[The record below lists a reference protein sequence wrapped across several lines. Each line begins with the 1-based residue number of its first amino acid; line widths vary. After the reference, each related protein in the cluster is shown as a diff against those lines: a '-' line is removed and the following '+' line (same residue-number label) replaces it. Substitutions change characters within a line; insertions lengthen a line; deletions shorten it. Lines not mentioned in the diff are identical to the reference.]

1 MMTLDKLKR
10 FGEPRIYVP
19 LLVLILV
26 FLLVL
31 LTRNSFYLNLF
42 FTIFMFAGLS
52 SAWNIIGGFGGQLSL
67 GHSAFYGLGAYASSL
82 LFVKYGV
89 PPLFGTSASIGLA
102 IVLAVI
108 IGYPCFRL
116 KGPFFTLATIAV
128 GEVLLLLAVHFKGLT
143 AGSEGLSIPF
153 TPSFVN
159 LCFESKTPYAIV
171 AFCFML
177 FALGVS
183 TWIKSG
189 RLGYQLVALRDE
201 DQAAESLGVN
211 TSRAKMTGLI
221 ISGALTALGGSI
233 FAQYVLFLEPHSEF
247 SLNVSINL
255 AMISMVGGLGTIVG
269 PAIGSLLLIPLQ
281 EFLRTWIGGSFQ
293 GLYFVIYGVLLILVV
308 MFMPRGIIEFFS
320 GPYKAL
326 LAKLPVFGGI
336 PDTIGALSQGKG
348 LPEQVDKVETIRPL
362 PTDAILEVENVSKKF
377 GGLLA
382 VNNLSFSVNT
392 GEIFG
397 IIGPNG
403 AGKSTL
409 FNVLSG
415 IYRPDSGLFKFK
427 GKVLSG
433 ISKSHVICRLG
444 VGRTFQLVKPFENI
458 TVLENVMVGSFC
470 RLRNSAEAERLAL
483 QVLDFVGMLEKKD
496 SPGHSLTLADK
507 KRLELARALAT
518 GPEILLLDEV
528 MAGLTAYE
536 IGEAIVLIKKI
547 RDHGVT
553 VLLVEHVMQA
563 IMSLSDRVMV
573 VAEGSMI
580 TQGTPQD
587 IIHDPRVIKAYLGEG
602 YEPAEA

>member
-1 MMTLDKLKR
+1 MMTADTFR
-10 FGEPRIYVP
+10 SVREPRIYIP
-19 LLVLILV
+19 LVTLILIF
-26 FLLVL
+26 FLVVL
-31 LTRNSFYLNLF
+31 TKNSFYLNLY

-67 GHSAFYGLGAYASSL
+67 GHSAFYGLGAYVSSL

-89 PPLFGTSASIGLA
+89 PPLFGTIGSIGLSL
-102 IVLAVI
+102 VLAVI

-116 KGPFFTLATIAV
+116 KGPFFTLATIAI

-153 TPSFVN
+153 KPSFVN
-159 LCFESKTPYAIV
+159 LCFESKMPYAVV

-177 FALGVS
+177 IALGVS
-183 TWIKSG
+183 IWIKRG

-201 DQAAESLGVN
+201 DQAAEALGVN
-211 TSRAKMTGLI
+211 TSRAKMMGLI
-221 ISGALTALGGSI
+221 ISGGLTALGGSI

-247 SLNVSINL
+247 SLNVSVNL
-255 AMISMVGGLGTIVG
+255 ALISMVGGLGTIVG

-293 GLYFVIYGVLLILVV
+293 GLYFVIYGALLILVV

-320 GPYKAL
+320 GPYRAL
-326 LAKLPVFGGI
+326 LAKLPVFGSR
-336 PDTIGALSQGKG
+336 PDTDEELRRGKALSKQAGMQ
-348 LPEQVDKVETIRPL
+348 EAIRPRQ
-362 PTDAILEVENVSKKF
+362 TGVIMEVEDVSKKF
-377 GGLLA
+377 GGLQA
-382 VNNLSFSVNT
+382 VNHLSFSVNT

-415 IYRPDSGLFKFK
+415 VYRPDAGRFTFR
-427 GKVLSG
+427 GRVLSG
-433 ISKSHVICRLG
+433 IHKSHVICRLG
-444 VGRTFQLVKPFENI
+444 IGRTFQLVKPFENI
-458 TVLENVMVGSFC
+458 TVLENVMVGAFC
-470 RLRNSAEAERLAL
+470 RQGKSAEAERMAL
-483 QVLDFVGMLEKKD
+483 EVLDFVGMLDKRD
-496 SPGHSLTLADK
+496 SMGHSLTLADK

-518 GPEILLLDEV
+518 EPEILLLDEV

-536 IGEAIVLIKKI
+536 IGEAIELIRKI

-573 VAEGSMI
+573 LAEGSKI
-580 TQGTPQD
+580 TEGTPQD
-587 IIHDPRVIKAYLGEG
+587 IIHDSRVIKAYLGEG